1 MGAFC
6 CCPCGEDF
14 EEYAH
19 PSSSIYR
26 HCICLR
32 YFFHQLFSGFMFQ
45 RLEGRAV
52 TSSSQ
57 GVPPLTS
64 TGLSNPSADSS
75 FSETHHLLPRP
86 APYDTDS
93 RYSRLQRDG
102 LVSRREKSTSHIQ
115 EDSQLLTRSSS
126 SSCVENLGSG
136 KKKNSADAE
145 EECKSCRSESARFTS
160 AKGLYGTG
168 YILAT
173 SEDEDVCPTCLDEYT
188 PENPKIITKCAHH
201 FHLGCIYE
209 WMERSEFCPICGKE
223 MEFCESP

>member
-6 CCPCGEDF
+6 CCPCGDDF

-19 PSSSIYR
+19 PSTSIYR

-32 YFFHQLFSGFMFQ
+32 YFFHQLFSGYIFQ

-52 TSSSQ
+52 TSSTQ
-57 GVPPLTS
+57 GVTPLTS
-64 TGLSNPSADSS
+64 TGLGSPSADSS
-75 FSETHHLLPRP
+75 FSETHHLVPRP
-86 APYDTDS
+86 PPYDTDP

-102 LVSRREKSTSHIQ
+102 LVSRREKSMSHTQ
-115 EDSQLLTRSSS
+115 EDSQLLARSSS
-126 SSCVENLGSG
+126 SSCVEHLGSV

-145 EECKSCRSESARFTS
+145 EECKACRSDSEKIMS

-168 YILAT
+168 YILTT

-188 PENPKIITKCAHH
+188 PENPKIITKCSHH

-209 WMERSEFCPICGKE
+209 WMERSEFCPLCGKE